1 MKKVTKKFLS
11 LALAGV
17 MVSGVGAAETQA
29 HAENASPETTIEVVD
44 GVMEYSVKDGDTLG
58 RICEIYYGN
67 AAYWEYIAAYNNMK
81 NPNELHI
88 GDKILLPNAIEKTFE
103 YPEVMLNEY
112 EEDTAYIVKSGDT
125 LDCITRVQYGTSAR
139 EYVDKLATYNGLGDP
154 NKIRVNQVLYIPCE
168 EKLLAVVANDY
179 TAEYNAM
186 GERLW
191 RMEHPCP
198 WERHPWERKPWEGPC
213 HNGEVPFLPPEGPWV
228 EHPFDHCERLPEP
241 PKCKKLG

>member
-17 MVSGVGAAETQA
+17 VVTSAGATSVKA
-29 HAENASPETTIEVVD
+29 HADNTNSDLVITEVDDVL
-44 GVMEYSVKDGDTLG
+44 EYYVKDGDTLG
-58 RICEIYYGN
+58 KICELYYGN
-67 AAYWEYIAAYNNMK
+67 AAYWEVIAAYNHIG
-81 NPNELHI
+81 NPNKLFI
-88 GDKILLPNAIEKTFE
+88 GDRLLLPRTIEQAYQ
-103 YPEVMLNEY
+103 YPAVMLKEY

-154 NKIRVNQVLYIPCE
+154 NEIYVNQVIYIPCE
-168 EKLLAVVANDY
+168 EKLLTVVANDY

-186 GERLW
+186 GEKLW

-198 WERHPWERKPWEGPC
+198 WEHHPWERKPWEGPC

-228 EHPFDHCERLPEP
+228 ESPFNHCERLPEP
-241 PKCKKLG
+241 PKCKRLG